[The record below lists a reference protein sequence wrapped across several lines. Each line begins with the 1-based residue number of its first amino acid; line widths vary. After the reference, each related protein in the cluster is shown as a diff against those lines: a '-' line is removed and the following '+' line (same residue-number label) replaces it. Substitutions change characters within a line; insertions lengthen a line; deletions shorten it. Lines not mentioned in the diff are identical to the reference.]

1 MTAAA
6 SGGHQ
11 GPMCGIIGILGKSD
25 VAPLIVEGLKRL
37 EYRGYDSSGV
47 ATIDRG
53 KLDRRRASGKL
64 GVLAE
69 RLGKAP
75 LHGATGI
82 GHTRWATHGAATDDN
97 AHPHATERL
106 ALVHNG
112 IIENFAELREEL
124 KARGF
129 TFASQTDS
137 EVCAQLITYYLQN
150 ENLPPKD
157 AVKKALDRM
166 RGAFAFAI
174 VFAGE
179 DDLLIAAR
187 RGSPLAIGRGDGEM
201 FVGSDAYALAPFT
214 NRVTYLEEG
223 DYAVITRRN
232 FDIYTE
238 KGVKAARAESISAA
252 SDNIVDKDGHRHF
265 MAKEIHEQPEVI
277 AHTLSRYIDAATGT
291 ISLPKGAFDFSRL
304 DRLTISACGTAYYA
318 GLISKYWFETLAR
331 LPVEIDVASELRY
344 RDVPYPKNGGAL
356 FVSQSGETADTLA
369 ALRNAKANGQK
380 IAAVVNV
387 PESSIA
393 READIIF
400 PMAAGPEIGVASTKA
415 FTCQLAALASI
426 ALAAGRQRGVLSE
439 AEEKEIVA
447 ALLRTPRLVG
457 EALKKAPLIEEVARE
472 IAKATDTLYVG
483 RGVAFPLAMEG
494 ALKLKEISYIHAEGY
509 AAGELKHGPIALID
523 ENTPVIVIAPSDR
536 HFEKTVSN
544 MHEIMAREGKAIL
557 ISDAKG
563 IRQAGP
569 GLFASIE
576 VPDTHPLMSPIVYAA
591 PIQLL
596 AYYTATTKGT
606 DVDQPRNLAK
616 SVTVE

>member
-1 MTAAA
+1 
-6 SGGHQ
+6 
-11 GPMCGIIGILGKSD
+11 MCGIIGILGKTD
-25 VAPLIVEGLKRL
+25 VAPSIVEGLKRL
-37 EYRGYDSSGV
+37 EYRGYDSAGV
-47 ATIDRG
+47 ATVDHGR
-53 KLDRRRASGKL
+53 LDRRRACGKL

-69 RLGKAP
+69 RLAAEP
-75 LHGATGI
+75 LPGATGI
-82 GHTRWATHGAATDDN
+82 GHTRWATHGAATDIN

-112 IIENFAELREEL
+112 IIENFAELRDEL
-124 KARGF
+124 KAAGY
-129 TFASQTDS
+129 TFSSQTDS
-137 EVCAQLITYYLQN
+137 EVCAQLITYYLAS

-157 AVKKALDRM
+157 AVKMALDRM

-201 FVGSDAYALAPFT
+201 FIGSDAYALAPFT

-223 DYAVITRRN
+223 DFAVITRAGSAVYDQAGMEVQR
-232 FDIYTE
+232 TE
-238 KGVKAARAESISAA
+238 TISSAVDA
-252 SDNIVDKDGHRHF
+252 MVDKDGYRHF
-265 MAKEIHEQPEVI
+265 MAKEIFEQPEVI
-277 AHTLSRYIDAATGT
+277 AHTLSRYIDAATGAV
-291 ISLPKGAFDFSRL
+291 SLPKSAFDFARL

-318 GLISKYWFETLAR
+318 GLIAKYWFETWAR
-331 LPVEIDVASELRY
+331 LPVEIDIASELRY
-344 RDVPYPKNGGAL
+344 RDVPYAKNGGAL

-369 ALRNAKANGQK
+369 ALRDARANGQM

-393 READIIF
+393 READVIF

-415 FTCQLAALASI
+415 FTCQLAALACV
-426 ALAAGRQRGVLSE
+426 AAAAGRARGVLSD
-439 AEEKEIVA
+439 AEEQDIVK
-447 ALLRTPRLVG
+447 ALLQTPRLVG
-457 EALKKAPLIEEVARE
+457 EALKQHDAIENVARE
-472 IAKATDTLYVG
+472 IAKASDILYVG
-483 RGVAFPLAMEG
+483 RGVSFPLAMEG

-523 ENTPVIVIAPSDR
+523 ENMPVVVIAPSDR

-544 MHEIMAREGKAIL
+544 MQEMMAREGKALL
-557 ISDAKG
+557 ISDAEG
-563 IRQAGP
+563 LARAG
-569 GLFASIE
+569 GDAWISIE
-576 VPDTHPLMSPIVYAA
+576 APATHPLLAPIVYAA